1 VKVLVSGFEPF
12 GGDPINSSLEV
23 VRNLP
28 RAVGGCRLSVA
39 ELPVVYGAAS
49 TMLRRLVALERPDC
63 VIALG
68 LAGGR
73 LSVSFETRAV
83 NLDDARIPDNDGNR
97 PHAVSAVPGAP
108 AALPPTLPLRE
119 MIGRLRA
126 AGIPVETSRGAG
138 TFLCNHVFFH
148 LVEHAWRDEPSLL
161 AGFVHLPFIEPH
173 RSAHPGAPYLELDL
187 LVRGIVEAIRALDG

>member
-28 RAVGGCRLSVA
+28 RAVGGSRLSVA

-68 LAGGR
+68 LAGG
-73 LSVSFETRAV
+73 
-83 NLDDARIPDNDGNR
+83 

-173 RSAHPGAPYLELDL
+173 RCAHPGAPYLELDL